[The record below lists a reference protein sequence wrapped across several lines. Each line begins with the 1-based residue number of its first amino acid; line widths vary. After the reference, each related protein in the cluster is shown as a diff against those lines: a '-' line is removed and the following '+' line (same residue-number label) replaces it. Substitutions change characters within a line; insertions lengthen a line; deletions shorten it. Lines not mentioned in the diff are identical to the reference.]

1 VVIVQNHGYASI
13 GSLSE
18 ASGNGRFGT
27 RFRYREADGTDGGV
41 LPVDLAANAASLG
54 ARVLSARS
62 VTQLAGALKEAREAD
77 QPTVVHVETDPL
89 HYVTVGGAWWD
100 VAVAEVSTSEDVRR
114 ARADYERS
122 KQDQRHYL

>member
-1 VVIVQNHGYASI
+1 VVQNHGYASI

-27 RFRYREADGTDGGV
+27 RFRYREADGRDGDI

-54 ARVLSARS
+54 AKVLTAKSIAEF
-62 VTQLAGALKEAREAD
+62 TDALKEARESD
-77 QPTVVHVETDPL
+77 QPTVVHVETDSAE
-89 HYVTVGGAWWD
+89 YVTIGGAWWD
-100 VAVAEVSTSEDVRR
+100 VAVAEVSTSESVQR

-122 KQDQRHYL
+122 KRDQRLYL